1 MPNVSEAVDA
11 ALLDAAR
18 AARAHAYAPYSQY
31 RVGAALRC
39 ADGAIYSGAN
49 VENASCGLSMCAE
62 RTAVFSAVA
71 SGRLAFE
78 ALAIAGPERTA
89 TPPCGACR
97 QVLAEFG
104 TALRVLYTTPAG
116 HAATTVEALLPVKF
130 ELP

>member
-1 MPNVSEAVDA
+1 MPNASEAGDA

-18 AARAHAYAPYSQY
+18 AARAHAYAPYSTY

-49 VENASCGLSMCAE
+49 VENASYGLSMCAE
-62 RTAVFSAVA
+62 RCAVFSAVA
-71 SGRLAFE
+71 SGRRVFE
-78 ALAIAGPERTA
+78 ALAVAGPERTA

-97 QVLAEFG
+97 QVLSQFG
-104 TALRVLYTTPAG
+104 TELRVLYTTPGG
-116 HAATTVEALLPVKF
+116 HVATTVEALLPGGF